1 MAERTVPTST
11 ARPSDTRDAGRN
23 RKPGDGNEPPP
34 LPSGLVAV
42 GRYMGQVGR
51 RIPVVS
57 AMERRARAIEER
69 VLTGLGERM
78 QRARG
83 GAESGS
89 SGGGSREGAERTQRT
104 QRAFY
109 VPVHE
114 PPQRLL
120 SDLLA
125 MAARQDEHDAR
136 EYLFTATLRE
146 LTPDEARLLAALSDG
161 KSRAILH
168 INATGNRLAGP
179 SERVA
184 GYLSTLGAEA
194 DVRLPDRIG
203 HYLGRMVDK
212 GLVVEGAPTAESKA
226 YQGSL
231 LASTVVTR
239 ELERLRQARIR
250 PKLVHGSVALS
261 RFGRELWGHCDDGG
275 LGAKVGEE
283 RRIAQGA

>member
-1 MAERTVPTST
+1 MAERSVSTSS
-11 ARPSDTRDAGRN
+11 AKPSDTRN

-51 RIPVVS
+51 RIPVVN

-83 GAESGS
+83 GGESGS
-89 SGGGSREGAERTQRT
+89 SGGSREGAERTQRT

-125 MAARQDEHDAR
+125 IAARQDEHDAR

-146 LTPDEARLLAALSDG
+146 LTPDEARLMAALSDG

-184 GYLSTLGAEA
+184 GYLSTLGDEA

-261 RFGRELWGHCDDGG
+261 RFGRELWAHCDDGG

-283 RRIAQGA
+283 RRIAQNA